1 MMFSKQS
8 LALATAILSASPLFS
23 VSQSCDSSPTEIICH
38 RTSTPPT
45 VDGHFSEWNT
55 SHAVVTPLFMA
66 MFGTSKPY
74 PYHALMFCNYDD
86 SKIYFGLEFPAS
98 EFSFNTTD
106 NHLNPSIATM
116 FQVGKDATF
125 YMMGNCPMAATESQC
140 EDGGAANGTCADYLV
155 DIGAHWELATTEQG
169 VEYGTNG
176 GTGNDEV
183 ANKDDEY
190 AYSAFCRFDDD
201 LTDAANEWTGAWIW
215 SDTSS
220 FHYADLVADAP
231 AMAGSYKFELTRTLT
246 TASPETDAQL
256 APGDMVGF
264 GIAYWDPLETATGWT
279 DAGHYVSGCAADW
292 MDLVLDDDGETADD
306 TGASDAGETAE
317 GTAQD
322 GDATMENAESTGDS
336 ATADNG
342 DVTAEDGEPA
352 SSENGETAEETPG
365 TAEGTTEGSAAAV
378 HRFGMGVAAM
388 VVAAVLV

>member
-8 LALATAILSASPLFS
+8 LALATAILSASPLPS
-23 VSQSCDSSPTEIICH
+23 HSQSCESPTEILCQ

-45 VDGHFSEWNT
+45 VDGSFSEWT
-55 SHAVVTPLFMA
+55 SSQAIATPLVSLA
-66 MFGTSKPY
+66 GPY
-74 PYHALMFCNYDD
+74 PYHALMFCSYDD
-86 SKIYFGLEFPAS
+86 SKLYLGLEYPAS

-106 NHLNPSIATM
+106 NHFNAAIATM

-125 YMMGNCPMAATESQC
+125 YMMGNCPFAATEDQC
-140 EDGGAANGTCADYLV
+140 SAGGAANGTCADYLV

-190 AYSAFCRFDDD
+190 AYSPFCRFDDD
-201 LTDAANEWTGAWIW
+201 LTDAANEWTGAWTW
-215 SDTSS
+215 GETPSS
-220 FHYADLVADAP
+220 QYAELVADAP

-256 APGDMVGF
+256 APGDVVGF
-264 GIAYWDPLETATGWT
+264 GIAYWDPLETETGWT

-292 MDLVLDDDGETADD
+292 MDLVLDDDG
-306 TGASDAGETAE
+306 GMAE
-317 GTAQD
+317 GTVQD
-322 GDATMENAESTGDS
+322 GDAATEDVTMEDAESTGDG
-336 ATADNG
+336 ATAENG
-342 DVTAEDGEPA
+342 DVTAENGDGEAA
-352 SSENGETAEETPG
+352 SSENGETEEETPG

-378 HRFGMGVAAM
+378 RRFGMGMAAM
-388 VVAAVLV
+388 VVASVVF